1 MRDYY
6 RLLEVSETAST
17 EVIQAAYKIMAKK
30 YHPDTAKPEE
40 KAQREARMKEINQA
54 KEILLNP
61 EERRKYDTA
70 LMQERARLREESIR
84 AKAER
89 HKDKEKKK
97 KNVISSR
104 VPDVENAGQAVGGAF
119 VGFFGLFRNFSKN
132 KTLIIIC
139 AFLFLLAFVQ
149 LFLCFKY
156 FVGEDIFAFGSS
168 PVAVNIISPNKT
180 TKQEI
185 IGMYGN
191 PHTQTNKYI
200 AYKGNAKI
208 LIEND
213 IVVGWIDTYQ
223 ELNFL
228 RYDKIPT
235 EEDISI
241 GMDKTEIIERWGMP
255 DTYSKD
261 IIVYYNLIIYF
272 DNDNII
278 DFYCYSDPV
287 GIGSMD
293 ETKAPDQMV
302 SVSNDSGMSPISVA
316 AYSVTGEMVKK
327 IDYAM
332 QKDYNETE
340 FLQDVR
346 KGMYV
351 LHCLTGN
358 QRVVKKVVVK

>member
-61 EERRKYDTA
+61 EERRKYDIA

-89 HKDKEKKK
+89 HKVKEKKK
-97 KNVISSR
+97 KNNVLGKAS
-104 VPDVENAGQAVGGAF
+104 DMDNAGQAVGGAF
-119 VGFFGLFRNFSKN
+119 VGFFGLFKDFGKN

-139 AFLFLLAFVQ
+139 ALLFVLAFVQ
-149 LFLCFKY
+149 VFLCFKY
-156 FVGEDIFAFGSS
+156 FVGDDIFDFSHS
-168 PVAVNIISPNKT
+168 PSVVNVISPNKT

-185 IGMYGN
+185 INMYGK

-223 ELNFL
+223 ELDFL

-241 GMDKTEIIERWGMP
+241 GMDKDEIINKWGMP

-272 DNDNII
+272 END
-278 DFYCYSDPV
+278 
-287 GIGSMD
+287 
-293 ETKAPDQMV
+293 
-302 SVSNDSGMSPISVA
+302 
-316 AYSVTGEMVKK
+316 
-327 IDYAM
+327 
-332 QKDYNETE
+332 
-340 FLQDVR
+340 
-346 KGMYV
+346 
-351 LHCLTGN
+351 
-358 QRVVKKVVVK
+358 KVVSIDRQGV